1 MSAAI
6 EVCSGRVH
14 IFRQGAGQGGVGFYS
29 LNPSID
35 VGNGAKVLITGAPL
49 VYQEIVQPVVTLD
62 DRQFLYVFG
71 SAWTESIVQGKILMG
86 GNENRGAL
94 LALTSWYN
102 KNNVTKRGKAPLELS
117 MGDGGAE
124 LYLVGLRVD
133 AANSEYN
140 TQDFTLIFQQKAD

>member
-14 IFRQGAGQGGVGFYS
+14 IFRQGAGQGGVGFYK
-29 LNPSID
+29 LNPEIS
-35 VGNGAKVLITGAPL
+35 VGNGGKVLITGAPL
-49 VYQEIVQPVVTLD
+49 TYQEIVQPVVTLD
-62 DRQFLYVFG
+62 DKQFLYVFG

-86 GNENRGAL
+86 GNENRGAVS
-94 LALTSWYN
+94 ALIDWY
-102 KNNVTKRGKAPLELS
+102 KSNNVTKKMAPMQFS
-117 MGDGGAE
+117 MGNKGVE

-140 TQDFTLIFQQKAD
+140 TQDFTLIFQQKAE